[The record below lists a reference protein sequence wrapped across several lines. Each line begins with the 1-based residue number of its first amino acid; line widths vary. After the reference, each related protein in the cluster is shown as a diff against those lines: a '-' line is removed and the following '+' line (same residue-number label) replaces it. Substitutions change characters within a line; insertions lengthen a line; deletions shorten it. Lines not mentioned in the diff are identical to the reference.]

1 MLDNI
6 FDTVRRGAGR
16 VQRRGEEVAQT
27 ARLRVEVFGLTRELD
42 TLYARLG
49 RAYHAGA
56 DTAILAGIQDDLRRV
71 DEEISARERL
81 IAELSAQEEHGESG
95 RAPTGSTPAP
105 DPAYPDRDNPS
116 PTDGAAGSG
125 PDNRPDFTTD
135 RAGTTEPTIPDA
147 MPRPDESS
155 RSS

>member
-6 FDTVRRGAGR
+6 FDTVRRGAER

-27 ARLRVEVFGLTRELD
+27 ARLRMEVFGLTRELD

-56 DTAILAGIQDDLRRV
+56 DAAILAGIQDDLRRV

-81 IAELSAQEEHGESG
+81 IAELSAQEGGEEGG
-95 RAPTGSTPAP
+95 RVPTEGISTP
-105 DPAYPDRDNPS
+105 DSSNPS

-135 RAGTTEPTIPDA
+135 RAGTVEPTIPDA

>member
-6 FDTVRRGAGR
+6 FDTVRRGAER
-16 VQRRGEEVAQT
+16 VQRRGEEVAQS
-27 ARLRVEVFGLTRELD
+27 ARLRVEVFTLTRELD

-56 DTAILAGIQDDLRRV
+56 DAAILAGIQEELRRV

-81 IAELSAQEEHGESG
+81 IAELSAQDEERGEAG
-95 RAPTGSTPAP
+95 RVPREEAPAP
-105 DPAYPDRDNPS
+105 NPS
-116 PTDGAAGSG
+116 PASGEAGSG

-135 RAGTTEPTIPDA
+135 RAGAAEQTIPDA
-147 MPRPDESS
+147 MPRPDEPS
-155 RSS
+155 RPS

>member
-6 FDTVRRGAGR
+6 FDTVRRGAER

-27 ARLRVEVFGLTRELD
+27 ARLRMEVFGLTRELD

-49 RAYHAGA
+49 RAYHAGQGA
-56 DTAILAGIQDDLRRV
+56 EVLSGIQDDLRRV

-81 IAELSAQEEHGESG
+81 IAELSAQEEGEEAGRVPSG
-95 RAPTGSTPAP
+95 GTPTP
-105 DPAYPDRDNPS
+105 DTANPS

-135 RAGTTEPTIPDA
+135 RAGPAEPTIPDA
-147 MPRPDESS
+147 MPRPDEPP
-155 RSS
+155 RPT

>member
-6 FDTVRRGAGR
+6 FDTVRRGAER
-16 VQRRGEEVAQT
+16 VQRRGEEVAQS
-27 ARLRVEVFGLTRELD
+27 ARLRVEVFTLTRELD

-56 DTAILAGIQDDLRRV
+56 DAAILAGIQEELRRV

-81 IAELSAQEEHGESG
+81 IAELSAQDEESVEAG
-95 RAPTGSTPAP
+95 RVPREEAEAPAT
-105 DPAYPDRDNPS
+105 NPS
-116 PTDGAAGSG
+116 PASGEAGSG

-135 RAGTTEPTIPDA
+135 RAGAAEPTIPDA
-147 MPRPDESS
+147 MPRPDEPS
-155 RSS
+155 RPS

>member
-6 FDTVRRGAGR
+6 FDTVRRSAER

-27 ARLRVEVFGLTRELD
+27 ARLRMEVFGLTRELD

-56 DTAILAGIQDDLRRV
+56 DAAILAGIQDDLRRV

-81 IAELSAQEEHGESG
+81 IAELSAQEGGEG
-95 RAPTGSTPAP
+95 PGQAPTGGTPTP
-105 DPAYPDRDNPS
+105 GPANPS
-116 PTDGAAGSG
+116 PTGGAAGSG
-125 PDNRPDFTTD
+125 PGNRPDFTTD
-135 RAGTTEPTIPDA
+135 RAGTVEPTIPDA